1 MRRRAAPAVVVL
13 ALGLG
18 LGARRASAADA
29 PPPVSPD
36 AGVVPDGGAAE
47 EARAQSDAT
56 AALRATQDLEARMI
70 ELRRQLDG
78 LERQRASFEDLRG
91 RLDAM
96 EAKQAAARASDGDWT
111 SSNRDADGLRVGP
124 GGYSIRSPGERFLL
138 RPGLR
143 LQSLYEGRIA
153 GAGPADAARMD
164 SSTVSLAHAQLIF
177 EGHAFTKRLEFRF
190 ELDFADVVGF
200 GRNVVKDAFV
210 QWRFG
215 GSTALR
221 AGQFKVPYGLQTQFW
236 SGYLELVD
244 VAQATAAFS
253 LDRDVGLMLVG
264 RPFEG
269 KVQYRLAALNGP
281 RGACPGASEG
291 LQCDRVDLGYAGR
304 LAVAPF
310 GPLPVAE
317 GDVVGQQRP
326 LLQVGVSGAY
336 ALRPT
341 DVRARS
347 GASAAPLDVDHD
359 GRVDNVGVFQ
369 AGADLRALFRGASL
383 QGEYFLRREHPG
395 AGLPDRTYWGAYGQ
409 ASYFVLPRRLQVAAR
424 FGQSDLPLYGASVTE
439 RSARGS
445 RTTEQ
450 AVAVS
455 AYLAGHDAKL
465 QVDYTHLAS
474 DDALSA
480 PTVDRIRAAVQLAF

>member
-1 MRRRAAPAVVVL
+1 MRRRAAAAVVVL
-13 ALGLG
+13 ALGLC
-18 LGARRASAADA
+18 LGGGRARATDA
-29 PPPVSPD
+29 PTAPASPD
-36 AGVVPDGGAAE
+36 AGVTPDENAAE
-47 EARAQSDAT
+47 QQARAQSEAT
-56 AALRATQDLEARMI
+56 AALRATQELEARMI
-70 ELRRQLDG
+70 ELRSEVAG
-78 LERQRASFEDLRG
+78 LERQRASFEELR
-91 RLDAM
+91 RRIDAM
-96 EAKQAAARASDGDWT
+96 EAKQVSARASDGDWT
-111 SSNRDADGLRVGP
+111 SMTRDADQLRVGP
-124 GGYSIRSPGERFLL
+124 GGYTIRSPGERFLL

-153 GAGPADAARMD
+153 AAGPADAARMD
-164 SSTVSLAHAQLIF
+164 SSTFSLAHAQLIF
-177 EGHAFTKRLEFRF
+177 EGHAFTKRLEYRF
-190 ELDFADVVGF
+190 ELDFVDL
-200 GRNVVKDAFV
+200 GRSVVKDAFV

-221 AGQFKVPYGLQTQFW
+221 AGQFKVPFGLQTQFW
-236 SGYLELVD
+236 NGYLELVD

-253 LDRDVGLMLVG
+253 LDRDVGLMFVG
-264 RPFEG
+264 RPLGG
-269 KVQYRLAALNGP
+269 KVQVRLAALNGP

-291 LQCDRVDLGYAGR
+291 LQCDRVDLAYAGR
-304 LAVAPF
+304 LVVAPF
-310 GPLPVAE
+310 GPLPLAE
-317 GDVVGQQRP
+317 GDVSGQERP
-326 LLQVGVSGAY
+326 LLQVGASGAY
-336 ALRPT
+336 TLRPT

-347 GASAAPLDVDHD
+347 GAPAAPLDVDHD

-395 AGLPDRTYWGAYGQ
+395 AGLPDRSFWGAYGQ

-424 FGQSDLPLYGASVTE
+424 FGQTDLPLYGASVTE

-474 DDALSA
+474 DEALSA